1 MDFSW
6 SEDQTQ
12 LRAGVAQVGRSLNE
26 GLRER
31 DRESK
36 FDRAGWKKLAE
47 AGVHGLPI
55 PEEFGG
61 MGADALTTVGV
72 LESLGHACRDN
83 GLVFS
88 VNAHMWT
95 LEIPILH
102 FGTDEQKQRFLP
114 KLVSGEWI
122 GGNAMSEPASG
133 SDAYSLATTAE
144 LRGDRY
150 LLNGSKVFVSNGPVA
165 DVIMAFATVDKA
177 RGARGVTGFL
187 IEKGTPGFQAI
198 GATRKMGLR
207 TSPMCELFFENCEV
221 PVENRLGKEGAGT
234 NLFTH
239 SMTWER
245 ACILAS
251 AVGSMQ
257 RLLEASIAYA
267 RERKQFGRAIG
278 SFQLVA
284 SRIVDMKLR
293 LETARALLYQAAW
306 QRSRGRSIFLEA
318 ALAKLHISE
327 SWVRCAEDALQIHGG
342 YGYMEDYEI
351 ERDLRDAYG
360 SRIFSGTSEIQRT
373 IVASLLGLP
382 AST

>member
-1 MDFSW
+1 MDFAW
-6 SEDQTQ
+6 SEDQAQ
-12 LRAGVAQVGRSLNE
+12 LRAGVAEVGRSLND

-31 DRESK
+31 ERESK
-36 FDRAGWKKLAE
+36 FDRAGWKKLAD

-61 MGADALTTVGV
+61 IGADALTTVGV

-102 FGTDEQKQRFLP
+102 FGSDEQKRRFLP

-133 SDAYSLATTAE
+133 SDAYSLSTTAE

-198 GATRKMGLR
+198 GATRKMGMR
-207 TSPMCELFFENCEV
+207 TSPMCELFLENCEV

-257 RLLEASIAYA
+257 RLLDVSIAYA

-327 SWVRCAEDALQIHGG
+327 SWVRCAEDAMQIHGG

-373 IVASLLGLP
+373 IVATLLGLP

>member
-1 MDFSW
+1 MDFAW

-36 FDRAGWKKLAE
+36 FDRTGWKKLAD

-61 MGADALTTVGV
+61 MGADPLTTVGV

-102 FGTDEQKQRFLP
+102 FGSDEQKRRFLP

-187 IEKGTPGFQAI
+187 IEKGTPGFQAV